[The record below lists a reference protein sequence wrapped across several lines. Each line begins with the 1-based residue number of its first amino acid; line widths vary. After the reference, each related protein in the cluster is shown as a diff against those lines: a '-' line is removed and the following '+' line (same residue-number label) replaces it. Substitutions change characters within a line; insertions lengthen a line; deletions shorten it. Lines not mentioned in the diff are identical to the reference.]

1 MLRRRIST
9 KGSYGAVVVSVVVVL
24 RTFMTI
30 GRLLFPLLCLMI
42 IRSGRASGV
51 INLSCALGRFC
62 VSCRHYGATIQLEL
76 GVAACELTHI
86 KHIRYVHIT
95 RISTSTYYIHMLH
108 THICIYVYVHIY
120 IYIYVYTNCAYIYI
134 YIYTYM
140 HEIVMAL
147 YIPYTL
153 APQEASLEQLTV
165 VQLRE
170 KLRKLQ
176 LPVPSSTFR
185 LIEYTVLLLVVI
197 GVTVARAMP
206 LMIVGT
212 CSSSSND
219 STNQVHRIL
228 EEFTRCPHPSTS
240 YPNLEI

>member
-1 MLRRRIST
+1 M
-9 KGSYGAVVVSVVVVL
+9 
-24 RTFMTI
+24 
-30 GRLLFPLLCLMI
+30 
-42 IRSGRASGV
+42 
-51 INLSCALGRFC
+51 
-62 VSCRHYGATIQLEL
+62 
-76 GVAACELTHI
+76 
-86 KHIRYVHIT
+86 
-95 RISTSTYYIHMLH
+95 
-108 THICIYVYVHIY
+108 
-120 IYIYVYTNCAYIYI
+120 YTQTAHI

-197 GVTVARAMP
+197 GVTVARAMT